1 MSDEMYSQ
9 AGKGETPSTPK
20 EFRDAPVPVN
30 WVPVGLVPIDALN
43 RVCSF

>member
-9 AGKGETPSTPK
+9 AGKGETPSIPK
-20 EFRDAPVPVN
+20 EFRDAPVPVK
-30 WVPVGLVPIDALN
+30 WAPVGLVPIDALN